1 MLNQLSIRTRLA
13 ILAIM
18 ASLALLV
25 LGSVNYWQTRQLTQ
39 ALEQA
44 SAGQGKLRN
53 QGEADMMH
61 DAVRG
66 DLLEMYY
73 QASQANTTPATLD
86 EVRKSFAEHAK
97 DLREHVA
104 KNDALP
110 LSSQERRELDAL
122 KPDLEAYLREA
133 DAALNTLAS
142 HGDARQVFDTFNQR
156 FKALEKSMDAF
167 STTLEREGQQE
178 QQQAS
183 AQAERTST
191 NLVIALLL
199 CMAGLITLD
208 VLFGRSIVRSLDD
221 IRQFLAGLGNH
232 LDRRLHSRGRD
243 EVAEIAR
250 AIDSMLDKQADTIRM
265 IQHAASTLRETSG
278 QVSSQSQTASSRGA
292 DIAHTMSALTATA
305 EQMRAG
311 IDAMARA
318 IGGHA
323 EEVRQANQANQHAE
337 SAMLASRDA
346 SQGLVD
352 ATRQLGSMMS
362 ELNEAVGRIGAMAQ
376 VINDIADQTNLL
388 ALNAAIEAARAGEQ
402 GRGFAV
408 VADEVRKLAERTS
421 SSTGD
426 ITAIIEAI
434 RGSTEHAAQS
444 MGALTSQVEDGLA
457 ALDQARLAQDTIT
470 GHMHN
475 IHQVAGEVASAT
487 RQQAAAMAEN
497 AEGMQHIHGSLQVL
511 QQVVEQLDVSASAL
525 AEEAQHL
532 AGHASAFHTG

>member
-66 DLLEMYY
+66 DVLEMYY

-110 LSSQERRELDAL
+110 LSPQERRELDAL

-142 HGDARQVFDTFNQR
+142 HGDARQVFDAFNQR

-208 VLFGRSIVRSLDD
+208 VLFGRSIVHSLDD

-265 IQHAASTLRETSG
+265 IQHAASTLRQTSG

-292 DIAHTMSALTATA
+292 DIAHTMSALTAAA